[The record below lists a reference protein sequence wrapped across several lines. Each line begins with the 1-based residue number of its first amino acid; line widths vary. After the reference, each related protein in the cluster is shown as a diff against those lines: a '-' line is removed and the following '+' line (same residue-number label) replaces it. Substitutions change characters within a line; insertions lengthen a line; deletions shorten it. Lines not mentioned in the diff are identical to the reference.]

1 MRHDIVCPNCRQ
13 DWVKPYRLKKTG
25 EQFQLCVECDAVWP
39 MGIQPDLTQLGT
51 FDTFMT
57 VRGLSELEDEIE
69 EVDLT

>member
-1 MRHDIVCPNCRQ
+1 
-13 DWVKPYRLKKTG
+13 
-25 EQFQLCVECDAVWP
+25 